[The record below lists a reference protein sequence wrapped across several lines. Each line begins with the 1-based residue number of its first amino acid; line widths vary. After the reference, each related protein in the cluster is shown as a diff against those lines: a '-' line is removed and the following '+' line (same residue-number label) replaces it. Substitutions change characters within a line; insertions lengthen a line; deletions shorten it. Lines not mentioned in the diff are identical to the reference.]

1 MPAVSDPINEY
12 WGELL
17 AVGPFGGLD
26 TTTEPYFVSP
36 NNFVDGLN
44 FVPNS
49 GFGGFVTVAG
59 RSVFLGAPL
68 PGPVYGVHG
77 VLRKGLPTLFLFAVT
92 VGGVG
97 FIYGAVQGGIPYLI
111 PTPVPLAPDAQVTF
125 ADSINWVFMTD
136 GVDAALR
143 YNVTTGVITYWGIVA
158 PTTAPLLAVDGA
170 SLMVGTY
177 YYNVTFEDTPEVIES
192 SAGLFSL
199 PITVLDNG
207 ITLTAIPV
215 STDPQVTTVNI
226 YRLGG
231 SLGQWLFVA
240 SVPNGTTTYTDTTSD
255 AALSA
260 DLVETLRRDPPPIFT
275 AICTYMERVWGF
287 GTSTDPSLVY
297 FSNYNEPWAFDT
309 VQGFYPV
316 DENNFNDV
324 AIGLCSIG
332 SQLILFKSRSTYQV
346 TGSTSAD
353 FQVNKLFDIGCRSSR
368 SICTAYGVC
377 WWISKQGIYQFDGNT
392 PTNLSDGGYQQSN
405 IKSVVNSFSDTD
417 FSNCTSF
424 VYDRMVH
431 FCFPTLNT
439 TYFWDL
445 RSQGWYPLGFALDQ
459 VYFDLESDTPVIGTN
474 LETAGQIDNWFTGP
488 GDFGAPIMAYIQSRI
503 TDSGNIET
511 TKDYRYIELQAPVQ
525 VGSVTISTIV
535 DPGSLQFTDVSSFDL
550 SSGYVRQQ
558 GSLPRG
564 TLGAELQIIVRTNS
578 VNVLHLQKVAI
589 HGYIK
594 AKYRSHD

>member
-1 MPAVSDPINEY
+1 MPAVSDPINDY

-36 NNFVDGLN
+36 NNFVAGQN
-44 FVPNS
+44 YVPNS
-49 GFGGFVTVAG
+49 GFGGFVTVEG

-68 PGPVYGVHG
+68 PGPVYGIHG
-77 VLRKGLPTLFLFAVT
+77 VMRAGLPTLYLFAVT
-92 VGGVG
+92 VGLVG
-97 FIYGAVQGGIPYLI
+97 FIYGAVEGGIPFLI
-111 PTPVPLAPDAQVTF
+111 PTPVPLSPSEQVTF
-125 ADSINWVFMTD
+125 ADSISWVFFTD
-136 GVDAALR
+136 GVDAALK
-143 YNVTTGVITYWGIVA
+143 YDVITGIITFWGIVA
-158 PTTAPLLAVDGA
+158 PTAAPLLSPDGA
-170 SLMVGTY
+170 ATMFGTY
-177 YYNVTFEDTPEVIES
+177 YYNVTFEGNGIES
-192 SAGLFSL
+192 SAGTFSL
-199 PITVLDNG
+199 PITVTG
-207 ITLTAIPV
+207 TGVTLTGIPV

-240 SVPNGTTTYTDTTSD
+240 AIPNGTTTYTDTTSD

-260 DLVETLRRDPPPIFT
+260 DLAETLRRDPPPIFK
-275 AICTYMERVWGF
+275 AITTYKERVWGF
-287 GTSTDPSLVY
+287 GTTADPSLVY

-309 VQGFYPV
+309 VQGFFPV
-316 DENNFNDV
+316 EENNFNDV

-332 SQLILFKSRSTYQV
+332 SQLILFKSKSTYQV
-346 TGSTSAD
+346 TGSTNAD

-377 WWISKQGIYQFDGNT
+377 WWISKQGIYQFDGST

-405 IKSVVNSFSDTD
+405 IKSIIDSFSDTD
-417 FSNCTSF
+417 FADVTSF

-431 FCFPTLNT
+431 FCIPTFNE

-445 RSQGWYPLGFALDQ
+445 RSQGWYNLGFALDQ
-459 VYFDLESDTPVIGTN
+459 VYFDLESDNPVIGTD
-474 LETAGQIDNWFTGP
+474 LQVTGQIDNWFTGP
-488 GDFGAPIMAYIQSRI
+488 GDFGLPIMAFMQSRI

-525 VGSVTISTIV
+525 VGTVTISTIV

-550 SSGYVRQQ
+550 STGYVRQQ

-578 VNVLHLQKVAI
+578 VNVIHLQKVAI

-594 AKYRSHD
+594 AKYRTHD